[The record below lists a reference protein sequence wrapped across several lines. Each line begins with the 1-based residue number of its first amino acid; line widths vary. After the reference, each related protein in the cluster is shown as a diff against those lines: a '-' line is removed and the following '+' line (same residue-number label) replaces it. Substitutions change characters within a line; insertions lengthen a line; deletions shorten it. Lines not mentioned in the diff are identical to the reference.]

1 MPRSFGVVFLLALIV
16 WVLLS
21 VLAVEAPAT
30 MSSAAR

>member
-21 VLAVEAPAT
+21 VLAVEALAT